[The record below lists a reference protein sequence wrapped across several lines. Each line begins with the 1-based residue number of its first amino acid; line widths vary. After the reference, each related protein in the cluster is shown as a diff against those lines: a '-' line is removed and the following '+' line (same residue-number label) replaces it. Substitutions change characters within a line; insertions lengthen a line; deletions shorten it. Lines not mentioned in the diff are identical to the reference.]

1 MLLQRGLFLACEE
14 IKKKKVWSIKVI
26 QIVID
31 YVAKDDIYCFA
42 EIDSSDLCL
51 FF

>member
-1 MLLQRGLFLACEE
+1 MN
-14 IKKKKVWSIKVI
+14 VI
-26 QIVID
+26 QIVINH
-31 YVAKDDIYCFA
+31 VAKDDIYHFA